1 MAERFTSKNLARR
14 AYVPEDR
21 PGYQEYISDPENQ
34 RMAEEAALG
43 LLSLFSGPLGQV
55 PRAISLA
62 KNLGRGSQLIPRP
75 DRGNAMRPEEMLQ
88 LEGPPPMQAL
98 PRPSRSQMTEDE
110 MQAME
115 LARMVGEGGRSM
127 GTQEAARR
135 AVRRRPSE
143 EEMQAMERARM
154 EGEGGIDPAQ
164 AALMRALREQRERAQ
179 REEDIMRFEG
189 EGGGAWNYTGP
200 RYKYGLPANM
210 GGRDV
215 INYSQPGGLPTMAGG
230 RGGGDLLSPSMRF
243 SRDDGPTALPPPM
256 GGGPRVAGSQ
266 GAGDSPM
273 YGFSNFR
280 TNVPYGVQPPNP
292 LRSALALTAPMDGS
306 GMIPPAGGMGMG
318 MGTPS
323 GLGAGAPPEG
333 GAAAPGVMSENR
345 ATELAEQAREA
356 EERAA
361 LEAAIKDQSEY
372 RDAAPP
378 AASPARSAPG
388 RSAPARS
395 APSQPT
401 GPNIAALWEDYNRTQ
416 NPGDFVRADRA
427 MMEAIKSGRDI
438 GYYGQDEGKKSG
450 GAVKGK
456 DDAVHK
462 ALDIIQHLI
471 SR

>member
-88 LEGPPPMQAL
+88 LEGPPARQLL
-98 PRPSRSQMTEDE
+98 PKPSRPQMTEDE

-154 EGEGGIDPAQ
+154 EGEGGVDPAQ

-189 EGGGAWNYTGP
+189 EGGGAYNYTGP

-243 SRDDGPTALPPPM
+243 SRDEGPTALPPPM

-280 TNVPYGVQPPNP
+280 TNVPYGIQPPNP

-306 GMIPPAGGMGMG
+306 AMMPPAGGMA
-318 MGTPS
+318 MGT
-323 GLGAGAPPEG
+323 GTPPEG
-333 GAAAPGVMSENR
+333 GVGSIRASSEAER
-345 ATELAEQAREA
+345 AEINALIEQQAREA

-361 LEAAIKDQSEY
+361 QEAAMLDQGSY

-378 AASPARSAPG
+378 AASPARSAPT
-388 RSAPARS
+388 RSAPSRS
-395 APSQPT
+395 APSQPA

-427 MMEAIKSGRDI
+427 MMEAMKSGRDI
-438 GYYGQDEGKKSG
+438 GYYGQDEGRKSG